1 MIGSERRSM
10 SEGNAIL
17 QARGVWKGFPGV
29 QALRAVD
36 MDVLSGEIHALLGEN
51 GSGKSTLMKV
61 IAGVY
66 NPDQGE
72 IRIDGERMGE
82 WNPRISQHSGISAI
96 YQELSLFP
104 DLSVA
109 ENIFLGHIQF
119 VRRGIVRWG
128 HLIRQ
133 TRTLLGYLK
142 EETIDPLCRVESLSI
157 AQRQIVEIVKAL
169 AANRV
174 RVLLMDEPTS
184 ALSLEEVDNLFEVMW
199 RLRGDGVGIVFIS
212 HKLEE
217 VIRIADRVTVL
228 RDGEFIASHLS
239 KDVTQEA
246 LIRMMIGR
254 DLAPSGLRRSHRTGE
269 MMLEVRNLT
278 KRGAFEGISFQLY
291 SGEILGFF
299 GLVGSRRTDVAE
311 ALFGVS
317 AADSGMLFLQGR
329 QVRMAGTHA
338 ALASGIGLIPE
349 DRATEGLV
357 LSMSLTENVTLPVLA
372 RLFPLRV
379 INHRLEEEVA
389 QSTCADLEVKYGTIR
404 DAVDS
409 LSGGNKQKI
418 VLAKWL
424 LSKARILIFDE
435 PTKGIDVGAKQ
446 VIHTLME
453 GLAARG
459 VGIIMISSELPE
471 ILSMSDR
478 VIVMASG
485 RIVGQ
490 FDATEATQDSLMRCA
505 SSTRGATCAPKD
517 RTG

>member
-1 MIGSERRSM
+1 M
-10 SEGNAIL
+10 SEGNPIL

-66 NPDQGE
+66 HPDQGE
-72 IRIDGERMGE
+72 IRIDGETMGE
-82 WNPRISQHSGISAI
+82 WNPRISQQHGISAI
-96 YQELSLFP
+96 YQELSLFS

-109 ENIFLGHIQF
+109 ENIFLGHSQF

-128 HLIRQ
+128 HITKQ

-142 EETIDPLCRVESLSI
+142 AEMIEPLCRVESLSI

-169 AANRV
+169 AATRV

-184 ALSLEEVDNLFEVMW
+184 ALSLEEVDNLFEVMR
-199 RLRGDGVGIVFIS
+199 RLREDGVGIVFIS

-217 VIRIADRVTVL
+217 VMRIADRVTVL
-228 RDGEFIASHLS
+228 RDGEFIASRSS
-239 KDVTQEA
+239 KDMTQEG

-254 DLAPSGLRRSHRTGE
+254 DLAHSGFRMSHRTGE
-269 MMLEVRNLT
+269 VMLEVRNLT

-291 SGEILGFF
+291 CGEILGFF

-317 AADSGMLFLQGR
+317 AADSGVLFLQGR
-329 QVRMAGTHA
+329 RVRMAGTHA
-338 ALASGIGLIPE
+338 ALAMGIGLIPE
-349 DRATEGLV
+349 DRGTEGLV
-357 LSMSLTENVTLPVLA
+357 LSMSLTENITLPVLG

-379 INHRLEEEVA
+379 INRRLEGEVA
-389 QSTCADLEVKYGTIR
+389 QNTCAELEVKYGTMR

-459 VGIIMISSELPE
+459 VSIIMISSELPE
-471 ILSMSDR
+471 ILSVSDR
-478 VIVMASG
+478 IIIMARG
-485 RIVGQ
+485 RIVGE
-490 FDATEATQDSLMRCA
+490 FNTPEATQESIMRCA
-505 SSTRGATCAPKD
+505 SSAGA
-517 RTG
+517 